1 MLVCIVV
8 TRSRNRPKVQVAATV
23 SRLQTLVTAP
33 AESACFGND
42 FNDVTGYKP
51 L

>member
-8 TRSRNRPKVQVAATV
+8 TRSRNRAKAQGKATV
-23 SRLQTLVTAP
+23 SRLQTRVTRFS
-33 AESACFGND
+33 ESACFGND
-42 FNDVTGYKP
+42 IKGFTGYKP